1 MLKKLIS
8 IVILFFFQ
16 ISSFASTISEA
27 DFKKITLSN
36 NINVSFYENFRSPA
50 VVVNVTFHIRKF
62 EEQLNK
68 YAIREIIAA
77 NLVDEK
83 IHNKLLQIGA
93 EYKVSVSNFG
103 IEFFARVNS
112 ENLKELFLLIY
123 EIASKENI
131 NIIQLDAF
139 KSALKIKEKISAIF
153 KLRAVQ
159 DNVFSLFD
167 KKWPYDETSLNLTT
181 EYDVIDFMNHIR
193 NCHISIAVCG
203 AVGYK
208 NLLKILQSSVSNL
221 SFREKK
227 TEYKEKITPPKCK
240 IHIENKYTNN
250 SILYFYYLPNINK
263 KDLQIFWAIVQSEIF
278 KFMMKANK
286 SIQTYYINQSS
297 NIDGLYSLVLIPK
310 SDISIERVKELY
322 KAFTNRMCNISLSSE
337 RISEIAQQIEVDNN
351 IELSDLDNICALL
364 VEAYNGSI
372 DLLTQ
377 INIANEIT
385 NISPEKIKSIANS
398 VFNNESVIEV
408 KTQFNLGM

>member
-1 MLKKLIS
+1 MLKKLVS

-16 ISSFASTISEA
+16 ISSFASTISET

-36 NINVSFYENFRSPA
+36 NINVLFYENFRSPA
-50 VVVNVTFHIRKF
+50 VVVNVTFHIRKL
-62 EEQLNK
+62 EKQLNK

-83 IHNKLLQIGA
+83 IHNKLMQIGA

-123 EIASKENI
+123 EIASKESI

-167 KKWPYDETSLNLTT
+167 KKWSYDETSLNSTT
-181 EYDVIDFMNHIR
+181 EYDVIDFMNNIR

-203 AVGYK
+203 GVGHK

-250 SILYFYYLPNINK
+250 SIQYVYYLPNINK
-263 KDLQIFWAIVQSEIF
+263 KDLQIFWAIVQNEIF
-278 KFMMKANK
+278 KFMVKANK
-286 SIQTYYINQSS
+286 SIQTYYINQFP
-297 NIDGLYSLVLIPK
+297 NIDGLYILVLIPK
-310 SDISIERVKELY
+310 SDISMERVKELY

-337 RISEIAQQIEVDNN
+337 RISEIAQQIEVNNN